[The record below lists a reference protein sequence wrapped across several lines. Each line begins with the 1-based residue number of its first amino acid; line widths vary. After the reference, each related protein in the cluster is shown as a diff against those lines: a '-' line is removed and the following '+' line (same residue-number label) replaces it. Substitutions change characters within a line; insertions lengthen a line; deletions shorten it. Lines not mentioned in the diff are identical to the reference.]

1 MKRIIALLL
10 ALVMCFALFSGCGSK
25 TDPPA
30 ASEAS
35 VPAEQSTVAEAP
47 EAPVSEAPEDIEIP
61 EEIETYTNTYPLVED
76 GSVELDFWTPMEASA
91 AQMLSEKEELQLWAE
106 MEKITGVKVNL
117 NLVVAQTAE
126 TVFALTIAGGD
137 SPDLW
142 MDFHYY
148 TNGWDHAIEEG
159 IVEPLNDYLEIMP
172 NLNNLLAEDPDMR
185 RQCYTDSGYFAGIP
199 SIKVVNDGQDAEGA
213 WLGYTVRKD
222 WLEEMDMAVPETYD
236 ELEKVMDAMMSK
248 YDSVKNPLYFSLGM
262 TGNPFSDPIM
272 YGGYGVTG
280 DFIQIDGEV
289 RYSPLEPGYKDYLVM
304 LNSWV
309 EKGYL
314 STDFPYNIFPWLD
327 INASGDESYG
337 VFPVI
342 YTMMDGYRGAIAD
355 EDFDLVAL
363 RPLKINKEDTVHLGV
378 ANMKASP
385 SGAISADSEHI
396 EIICKWYDYLF
407 GEEGIVLANYGIE
420 GKTYEVNENGEKE
433 WIGPFINSNNDPAF
447 NLSNLQ
453 YEYLL
458 FNMPGYVIA
467 DRDHCLIEEE
477 AIAFIN
483 AWNDCETDYTYP
495 AGAAL
500 TAEENK
506 GYVTIYSDLNTYV
519 TEHTL
524 QFVLG
529 ERSFDE
535 WDSFIET
542 IKGMNAEEMVSY
554 KQAAL
559 ERYNNR

>member
-1 MKRIIALLL
+1 
-10 ALVMCFALFSGCGSK
+10 
-25 TDPPA
+25 
-30 ASEAS
+30 
-35 VPAEQSTVAEAP
+35 
-47 EAPVSEAPEDIEIP
+47 
-61 EEIETYTNTYPLVED
+61 
-76 GSVELDFWTPMEASA
+76 
-91 AQMLSEKEELQLWAE
+91 
-106 MEKITGVKVNL
+106 
-117 NLVVAQTAE
+117 
-126 TVFALTIAGGD
+126 
-137 SPDLW
+137 
-142 MDFHYY
+142 
-148 TNGWDHAIEEG
+148 
-159 IVEPLNDYLEIMP
+159 
-172 NLNNLLAEDPDMR
+172 
-185 RQCYTDSGYFAGIP
+185 
-199 SIKVVNDGQDAEGA
+199 
-213 WLGYTVRKD
+213 
-222 WLEEMDMAVPETYD
+222 
-236 ELEKVMDAMMSK
+236 
-248 YDSVKNPLYFSLGM
+248 
-262 TGNPFSDPIM
+262 
-272 YGGYGVTG
+272 
-280 DFIQIDGEV
+280 
-289 RYSPLEPGYKDYLVM
+289 
-304 LNSWV
+304 
-309 EKGYL
+309 
-314 STDFPYNIFPWLD
+314 
-327 INASGDESYG
+327 
-337 VFPVI
+337 
-342 YTMMDGYRGAIAD
+342 MMDGYRGAIAD

-433 WIGPFINSNNDPAF
+433 WVGPFINSNNDPAF